1 MVDFVLLI
9 IAKNKKAPTGVIPV
23 GVISLIV
30 IIGILA
36 VALISVYIVAR
47 VNLGVD
53 LFRTVGQLKTLSQPV
68 NEQESFPAAYR
79 SEDLADLKS
88 QTDSQLGDVVLY
100 EEGKGYEGY
109 TVDFTALALSGAT
122 AKPVFLSERQ
132 AGALAEIVFHQQT
145 GGELTIA
152 DKEISL
158 CVLQITFTEIDVETG
173 NADLNVTVKLDL
185 TPFKN
190 DMKGFPFNLLKG
202 FVPDA
207 LYVTSVVRIEKGE
220 GLAYTVTPKYLT
232 LNNLSGDDTSDFFHT
247 LDVVLKIGSAEELNA
262 ETGTTAANALI
273 GTEQNPG
280 FVYALKATGGSGS
293 FAFVSFE
300 NEGKQINALV
310 F

>member
-1 MVDFVLLI
+1 MSAIKKLI
-9 IAKNKKAPTGVIPV
+9 ISV
-23 GVISLIV
+23 IV
-30 IIGILA
+30 IIAI
-36 VALISVYIVAR
+36 VALALIGVYIAAR
-47 VNLGVD
+47 VKLGVD
-53 LFRTVGQLKTLSQPV
+53 LFRTIGQLKTLSQPV
-68 NEQESFPAAYR
+68 NEQEAFPAAYK
-79 SEDLADLKS
+79 SQDLAELKS

-145 GGELTIA
+145 GGVLTIA
-152 DKEISL
+152 DKEISV
-158 CVLQITFTEIDVETG
+158 CVLQIAFTEIDVETG

-262 ETGTTAANALI
+262 EIGTTAANALL

>member
-1 MVDFVLLI
+1 MSAIKKLI
-9 IAKNKKAPTGVIPV
+9 
-23 GVISLIV
+23 ISLIV

-36 VALISVYIVAR
+36 MALIGVYIVAR

-68 NEQESFPAAYR
+68 NEQESFSAAYR
-79 SEDLADLKS
+79 SEDLAELKS

-122 AKPVFLSERQ
+122 AKPVFLSEQQ

-145 GGELTIA
+145 GGVLTIA
-152 DKEISL
+152 DKEISV
-158 CVLQITFTEIDVETG
+158 CVLQIAFTEIDAETG

-190 DMKGFPFNLLKG
+190 DMEGFPFNLLKG
-202 FVPDA
+202 IVPDA

-232 LNNLSGDDTSDFFHT
+232 LNNLSGDDTSDFFHA

-262 ETGTTAANALI
+262 EIGTTAANALI

-280 FVYALKATGGSGS
+280 FVYALKATGGAGS

-300 NEGKQINALV
+300 NDGKQINALA

>member
-1 MVDFVLLI
+1 MRAIKKLI
-9 IAKNKKAPTGVIPV
+9 ISI
-23 GVISLIV
+23 IV
-30 IIGILA
+30 LIGIAA
-36 VALISVYIVAR
+36 VALIGVYIVAR

-53 LFRTVGQLKTLSQPV
+53 LFRTAGQLKTLSQPV
-68 NEQESFPAAYR
+68 NEQETFPAAYQ

-109 TVDFTALALSGAT
+109 TVDFTALALSGVT
-122 AKPVFLSERQ
+122 AKPVFLSEQQ

-145 GGELTIA
+145 GGVLTIA
-152 DKEISL
+152 DKEISV
-158 CVLQITFTEIDVETG
+158 CVLQIAFTEIDAETG

-220 GLAYTVTPKYLT
+220 GLAYTVTHKYLT
-232 LNNLSGDDTSDFFHT
+232 LNNLSAEDTSDFFHT

-262 ETGTTAANALI
+262 EIGTTTANALI

>member
-1 MVDFVLLI
+1 MRAIKKLI
-9 IAKNKKAPTGVIPV
+9 I
-23 GVISLIV
+23 SIV
-30 IIGILA
+30 VTIGIIAVAIIG
-36 VALISVYIVAR
+36 VYIVAR
-47 VNLGVD
+47 VKLGVD

-88 QTDSQLGDVVLY
+88 QTDSQLGYVVLY

-122 AKPVFLSERQ
+122 ARPVYLSEQQ

-145 GGELTIA
+145 GGVLTIA
-152 DKEISL
+152 DKEISV
-158 CVLQITFTEIDVETG
+158 CVLQIAFTEIDAETG

-190 DMKGFPFNLLKG
+190 DMEGFPFNLLKG
-202 FVPDA
+202 IVPDA

-232 LNNLSGDDTSDFFHT
+232 LNNLSAEDTSDFFHT

-262 ETGTTAANALI
+262 KIGTTAANALI

>member
-1 MVDFVLLI
+1 MSAIKKLI
-9 IAKNKKAPTGVIPV
+9 
-23 GVISLIV
+23 ISLIV

-68 NEQESFPAAYR
+68 NELESFPAAYR
-79 SEDLADLKS
+79 SEDIAELKS

-145 GGELTIA
+145 GGVLTIA
-152 DKEISL
+152 DKEISV
-158 CVLQITFTEIDVETG
+158 CVLQIAFTEIDAETG

-232 LNNLSGDDTSDFFHT
+232 LNNLSGDETSDFFHT

-262 ETGTTAANALI
+262 KIGTTAANALI
-273 GTEQNPG
+273 GMEQNPG
-280 FVYALKATGGSGS
+280 FVYALKATGGAGS

-300 NEGKQINALV
+300 SDGKQINALA

>member
-1 MVDFVLLI
+1 MSAIKKLI
-9 IAKNKKAPTGVIPV
+9 
-23 GVISLIV
+23 ISLIV

-36 VALISVYIVAR
+36 VALIGVYIVAR

-68 NEQESFPAAYR
+68 NELESFPAAYR
-79 SEDLADLKS
+79 SEDIAELKS

-145 GGELTIA
+145 GGVLTIA
-152 DKEISL
+152 DKEISV
-158 CVLQITFTEIDVETG
+158 CVLQIAFTEIDAETG

-190 DMKGFPFNLLKG
+190 DMEGFPFNLLKG
-202 FVPDA
+202 IVPDA

-220 GLAYTVTPKYLT
+220 GISYTVVPKYLT
-232 LNNLSGDDTSDFFHT
+232 LNNLSAEDTSDFFHT

-262 ETGTTAANALI
+262 KIGTTAANALI
-273 GTEQNPG
+273 GMEQNPG
-280 FVYALKATGGSGS
+280 FVYALKATGGAGS

-300 NEGKQINALV
+300 NDGKQINALA

>member
-1 MVDFVLLI
+1 MRAIKKLI
-9 IAKNKKAPTGVIPV
+9 
-23 GVISLIV
+23 ISLIV
-30 IIGILA
+30 LIGIAA
-36 VALISVYIVAR
+36 VALIGVYIVAR

-88 QTDSQLGDVVLY
+88 QTESQLGNVVLF

-109 TVDFTALALSGAT
+109 TVDFTALASSGAT
-122 AKPVFLSERQ
+122 AKPVFLSEQQ

-152 DKEISL
+152 EKEISV
-158 CVLQITFTEIDVETG
+158 CVLQIAFTEIDVETG

-190 DMKGFPFNLLKG
+190 DIKGFQ
-202 FVPDA
+202 
-207 LYVTSVVRIEKGE
+207 

-262 ETGTTAANALI
+262 EIGTTAANALI
-273 GTEQNPG
+273 GTEQNPD

>member
-1 MVDFVLLI
+1 MSAIKKLI
-9 IAKNKKAPTGVIPV
+9 
-23 GVISLIV
+23 ISLIV

-36 VALISVYIVAR
+36 LALISVYIVAR

-122 AKPVFLSERQ
+122 AKPVFLSE
-132 AGALAEIVFHQQT
+132 QQT
-145 GGELTIA
+145 GGVLTIA
-152 DKEISL
+152 DKEISV
-158 CVLQITFTEIDVETG
+158 CVLQIAFTEIDAETG

-190 DMKGFPFNLLKG
+190 DMEGFPFNLLKG
-202 FVPDA
+202 IVPDA

-220 GLAYTVTPKYLT
+220 GISYTVVPKYLT

-262 ETGTTAANALI
+262 KIGTTAANALI

-300 NEGKQINALV
+300 NDGKQINALV

>member
-1 MVDFVLLI
+1 MSAIKKLI
-9 IAKNKKAPTGVIPV
+9 
-23 GVISLIV
+23 ISLIV

-68 NEQESFPAAYR
+68 NEQEFFPAAYR
-79 SEDLADLKS
+79 SEDLAELKS

-152 DKEISL
+152 DKEISV
-158 CVLQITFTEIDVETG
+158 CVLQIAFTEIDAETG

-190 DMKGFPFNLLKG
+190 DMEGFPFNLLKG
-202 FVPDA
+202 IVPDA

-220 GLAYTVTPKYLT
+220 GISYTVVPKYLT

-262 ETGTTAANALI
+262 EIGTTAANALI

>member
-1 MVDFVLLI
+1 MRAIKKLI
-9 IAKNKKAPTGVIPV
+9 
-23 GVISLIV
+23 ISLIV
-30 IIGILA
+30 LIGIAA
-36 VALISVYIVAR
+36 VALIGVYIVAR

-53 LFRTVGQLKTLSQPV
+53 LFRTAGQLKTLSQPV
-68 NEQESFPAAYR
+68 NEQETFPAAYQ

-152 DKEISL
+152 DKEISV
-158 CVLQITFTEIDVETG
+158 CVLQIAFTEIDAETG

-220 GLAYTVTPKYLT
+220 GLAYTVTHKYLT
-232 LNNLSGDDTSDFFHT
+232 LNNLSAEDTSDFFHT

-262 ETGTTAANALI
+262 EIGTTTANALI

>member
-1 MVDFVLLI
+1 MSAIKKLI
-9 IAKNKKAPTGVIPV
+9 
-23 GVISLIV
+23 ISLIV

-68 NEQESFPAAYR
+68 NEQESFSAAYR
-79 SEDLADLKS
+79 SEDLAELKS

-145 GGELTIA
+145 GGVLTIA
-152 DKEISL
+152 DKEISV
-158 CVLQITFTEIDVETG
+158 CVLQIAFTEIDAETG

-190 DMKGFPFNLLKG
+190 DMEGFPFNLLKG
-202 FVPDA
+202 IVPDA

-262 ETGTTAANALI
+262 EIGTTAANALI

-300 NEGKQINALV
+300 NDGKQINALA

>member
-1 MVDFVLLI
+1 MSAIKKLI
-9 IAKNKKAPTGVIPV
+9 
-23 GVISLIV
+23 ISLIV

-79 SEDLADLKS
+79 SEDLVDLKS

-122 AKPVFLSERQ
+122 AKPVFLSEQ
-132 AGALAEIVFHQQT
+132 QTGALAEIVFHQQT

-152 DKEISL
+152 DKEISV
-158 CVLQITFTEIDVETG
+158 CVLQIAFTEIDAETG

-190 DMKGFPFNLLKG
+190 DMEGFPFNLLKG
-202 FVPDA
+202 IVPDA

-220 GLAYTVTPKYLT
+220 GISYTVVPKYLT

-262 ETGTTAANALI
+262 KIGTTAANALI
-273 GTEQNPG
+273 GMEQNPG
-280 FVYALKATGGSGS
+280 FVYALKATGGAGS

-300 NEGKQINALV
+300 NDGKQINALA

>member
-1 MVDFVLLI
+1 MSAIKKLI
-9 IAKNKKAPTGVIPV
+9 
-23 GVISLIV
+23 ISLIV

-68 NEQESFPAAYR
+68 NEQESFSAAYR
-79 SEDLADLKS
+79 SEDLAELKS

-122 AKPVFLSERQ
+122 AKPVFLSEQQ

-145 GGELTIA
+145 GGVLTIA
-152 DKEISL
+152 DKEISV
-158 CVLQITFTEIDVETG
+158 CVLQIAFTEIDAETG

-190 DMKGFPFNLLKG
+190 DMEGFPFNLLKG
-202 FVPDA
+202 IVPDA

-232 LNNLSGDDTSDFFHT
+232 LNNLSGDDTSDFFHA

-262 ETGTTAANALI
+262 EIGTTAANALI

-300 NEGKQINALV
+300 NDGKQINALA

>member
-1 MVDFVLLI
+1 MSAIKKLI
-9 IAKNKKAPTGVIPV
+9 
-23 GVISLIV
+23 ISLIV

-36 VALISVYIVAR
+36 MALIGVYIVAR

-53 LFRTVGQLKTLSQPV
+53 LFRTIGQLKTLSQPV
-68 NEQESFPAAYR
+68 NEQESFSAAYR
-79 SEDLADLKS
+79 SEDLAELKS

-122 AKPVFLSERQ
+122 AKPVFLSEQ
-132 AGALAEIVFHQQT
+132 QTGALAEIVFYQQT
-145 GGELTIA
+145 GGVLTIA
-152 DKEISL
+152 DKEISV
-158 CVLQITFTEIDVETG
+158 CVLQIAFTEIDAETG

-190 DMKGFPFNLLKG
+190 DMKGFPFNKLKNI
-202 FVPDA
+202 VPDA

-262 ETGTTAANALI
+262 EIGTTAANALI

>member
-1 MVDFVLLI
+1 MSAIKKLI
-9 IAKNKKAPTGVIPV
+9 
-23 GVISLIV
+23 ISLIV

-36 VALISVYIVAR
+36 MALIGVYIVAR

-68 NEQESFPAAYR
+68 NEQESFSAAYR
-79 SEDLADLKS
+79 SEDLAELKS

-122 AKPVFLSERQ
+122 AKPVFLSEQQ

-145 GGELTIA
+145 GGVLTIA
-152 DKEISL
+152 DKEISV
-158 CVLQITFTEIDVETG
+158 CVLQIAFTEIDAETG

-190 DMKGFPFNLLKG
+190 DMEGFPFNLLKG
-202 FVPDA
+202 IVPDA

-232 LNNLSGDDTSDFFHT
+232 LNNLSGDDTSDFFHA

-262 ETGTTAANALI
+262 EIGTTAANALI

-300 NEGKQINALV
+300 NDGKQINALA